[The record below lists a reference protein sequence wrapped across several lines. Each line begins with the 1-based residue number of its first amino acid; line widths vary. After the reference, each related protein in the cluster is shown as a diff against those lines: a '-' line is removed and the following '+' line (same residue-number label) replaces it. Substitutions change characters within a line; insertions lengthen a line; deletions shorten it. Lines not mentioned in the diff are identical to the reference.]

1 MFVLELNEILIKITF
16 NIMVLTAKQTEQFKN
31 GTLTKSTFLKVM
43 YTVDFEDYL
52 YRYAKIVDDFRN
64 EYLGN
69 FYRVTSFVLFGYY
82 IIVKMVNGECESI
95 DYTKI

>member
-1 MFVLELNEILIKITF
+1 
-16 NIMVLTAKQTEQFKN
+16 MVLTPKQAEQFKN

-52 YRYAKIVDDFRN
+52 YRYCKIVNDFRN

-69 FYRVTSFVLFGYY
+69 FYRITSFSAFGYH
-82 IIVKMVNGECESI
+82 IIVTMINGECDKIE
-95 DYTKI
+95 YTKIN